1 MNSDSAE
8 NTNKLKDKQKMK
20 IEKIRKETKPS
31 LEEEVRIK
39 EELELT
45 KEYNPIYKQVAQN
58 EEICERFKKRMKY
71 LQKGIDEKMAKQ

>member
-1 MNSDSAE
+1 M
-8 NTNKLKDKQKMK
+8 KDKQKMK

-45 KEYNPIYKQVAQN
+45 KEYNPIYKQVA
-58 EEICERFKKRMKY
+58 
-71 LQKGIDEKMAKQ
+71 